1 MKTSLIALILAAV
14 TTQMEGCE
22 KVRLFERI
30 YDMYANWHSYDMFA
44 QIMLIIWTLGLGIML
59 IFIGKYLTTKTTNT
73 SSK

>member
-1 MKTSLIALILAAV
+1 MKIFTLTLLFGAV
-14 TTQMEGCE
+14 ITQMEGCE

-30 YDMYANWHSYDMFA
+30 YDMYANWHSYDMFS

-59 IFIGKYLTTKTTNT
+59 IFIVKYLTTKPTNT

>member
-1 MKTSLIALILAAV
+1 MKIFTLTLLLGAI

-44 QIMLIIWTLGLGIML
+44 QIMLIIWTLGLGILL
-59 IFIGKYLTTKTTNT
+59 ILIGRYLSTTNT

>member
-1 MKTSLIALILAAV
+1 MKIFTLTLLFGAV

-30 YDMYANWHSYDMFA
+30 HDMYANWHSYDMFA
-44 QIMLIIWTLGLGIML
+44 QIMLIIWTLGLGILL
-59 IFIGKYLTTKTTNT
+59 ILIGRYLSTTNT

>member
-1 MKTSLIALILAAV
+1 MKTSLIALILGAV

-44 QIMLIIWTLGLGIML
+44 QIMLIIWTLGLGILL
-59 IFIGKYLTTKTTNT
+59 ILIGRYLSTTNT
-73 SSK
+73 STK

>member
-1 MKTSLIALILAAV
+1 MKIFTLTLLFGAV

-44 QIMLIIWTLGLGIML
+44 QIMLIIWTLGLGILL
-59 IFIGKYLTTKTTNT
+59 ILIGRYLSTTNT

>member
-1 MKTSLIALILAAV
+1 MKPTLLSLLFGAV
-14 TTQMEGCE
+14 TTQLEGCE

-30 YDMYANWHSYDMFA
+30 YDMYSNWHSYDMFA

-73 SSK
+73 STK

>member
-1 MKTSLIALILAAV
+1 MKIFTLTLLFGAV

-44 QIMLIIWTLGLGIML
+44 QIMLIIWALGLGILL
-59 IFIGKYLTTKTTNT
+59 ILIGRYLSTTNT
-73 SSK
+73 STK